1 MPRAVPRRLEDA
13 PSNTARGDALGAD
26 FDPASRGASHDA
38 RRDEAIDPE
47 TAADAVL
54 HAQRRALL
62 EARAILADAEQNAR
76 DEDLLLAEDV
86 AHEHPEEA
94 AKRAFAAGALKD
106 DLATKS
112 AWCAEPLRPTEE
124 DVMKQRVYERVRKP
138 KFRRRHAVHLYG
150 DPDAFESLRL
160 DAETETT
167 DREKQRRFLYGEER
181 RRKPRTVDDDDDDD
195 DACGH
200 NKVGGILSA
209 VFGQGAGDPDGVP
222 GVSVVP
228 PSDSGVKA
236 TRTATI
242 LPGNTSQA
250 TATKSSATASV
261 PTDAFR
267 TKRAEV
273 AALAAISA
281 ELERVPPH
289 LRGRIL
295 PAELDIPEG
304 ARVVKIAG
312 GDAHCAI
319 LLDTSRLIERV
330 LPRHREHAGRVLMLG
345 SNARGQLG
353 LGDSFDRSIP
363 ATLTTLT
370 DRTHYLAGR
379 GGGGRVAD
387 HAAGD
392 SLGGFSKPGGVRGAQ
407 DVAAGAAHTV
417 LVTEDARAA
426 AFGQDARG
434 CLGQGESGLN
444 RRFLLPRVMHW
455 VSRSCTK
462 VARCA
467 AGLSHTVLLTAD
479 GRVLTLGD
487 GANGRLGHGED
498 APGGGFRSSSVPRR
512 VAGLDGLRVVGV
524 SCGRRHTLCVTESGL
539 AYVWGANEAG
549 QLGQG
554 DRRDRASPARV
565 RHEEWNG
572 EADADA
578 DANADANANA
588 DADASPRD
596 FDHGGRS
603 RVFELQERLLGPLRG
618 ANARF
623 IPHGEANRAF
633 AQPTALQ
640 LETAALR
647 REARLGIRRGEA
659 EESEEARRVA
669 RGLAPSRPKKYA
681 VVAAVGGDA
690 HSAVLTAAGRVYTF
704 GANDRGQLGRESAEA
719 ASPLN
724 PRRRGGDVP
733 GLVSALVNARVTHV
747 SCGDAHAVAR
757 TALGD
762 VFVWGANERGQCGDG
777 VSVTDKLEPTPFVP
791 RVSAEEARAA
801 PRWRLERAA
810 AHPMFGLTCES
821 VFACGASTF
830 AVVTGGHRVF
840 ACGAGVP
847 FDDAKTSKRQSVK
860 GNEPETTR
868 PGEAFETRADSR
880 DVVGGFA
887 PTTTFSKM
895 LAERLDDVENKRAL
909 VMESTVRMLTP
920 DEGSFE
926 NLSEQMVAYAPYGEL
941 VLARAAKAIL
951 EETARKPAFALAYG
965 SLLERLVKRKC
976 VACPP
981 SHFRRVLLLAVED
994 AGVRLLKRQE
1004 DAAHRRALETLG
1016 WARYQ
1021 RGIAG
1026 GAGTHASFYDAV
1038 VDRESYA
1045 EYEAFRDE
1053 CKALQ
1058 GILRD
1063 LYEHRNL
1070 LLPDDLRDVAA
1081 GFPGSEHSVG
1091 VSDAAAAWRK
1101 ATFFRGLTRWRSAGD
1116 DAAAD
1121 ATRAGAGAWLGHE
1134 RRGLGRLAEG
1144 DEATVVKQRG
1154 VGDADPPVPRRG
1166 VDDAAWDGADG
1177 AGWEAYRGGDGDGDG
1192 DGDDAVSRFAYP
1204 RDRWE
1209 SHFERRRGE
1218 EDTLDPV
1225 AVGVDARD
1233 AEAESLARLRREER
1247 A

>member
-13 PSNTARGDALGAD
+13 PSNTAREDALGAD

-76 DEDLLLAEDV
+76 DEDLLLAEEV

-112 AWCAEPLRPTEE
+112 AWCVEPLRPTEE

-160 DAETETT
+160 DAETEMT
-167 DREKQRRFLYGEER
+167 DTEKQRRFLYGEER

-195 DACGH
+195 DDATTTR

-209 VFGQGAGDPDGVP
+209 VFGPGAGDPDGVP

-228 PSDSGVKA
+228 PSDSSDPNVKA
-236 TRTATI
+236 TRTATT
-242 LPGNTSQA
+242 LPGNTSRA

-281 ELERVPPH
+281 DLERVPPH

-345 SNARGQLG
+345 SHARGQLG

-392 SLGGFSKPGGVRGAQ
+392 SLGGFSKPGGVRGVQ

-462 VARCA
+462 VVRCA
-467 AGLSHTVLLTAD
+467 AGASHTALLTAD

-565 RHEEWNG
+565 RHEEG
-572 EADADA
+572 TATPTPTPTPTRTRTRTPVIGTSITAVVLA
-578 DANADANANA
+578 FSSSRSVCSARCGARTRGSSHTARPTARSR
-588 DADASPRD
+588 SPR
-596 FDHGGRS
+596 RCS
-603 RVFELQERLLGPLRG
+603 WRRR
-618 ANARF
+618 RC
-623 IPHGEANRAF
+623 
-633 AQPTALQ
+633 
-640 LETAALR
+640 AA
-647 REARLGIRRGEA
+647 RRGWEYG
-659 EESEEARRVA
+659 ARRRRRA
-669 RGLAPSRPKKYA
+669 RR
-681 VVAAVGGDA
+681 
-690 HSAVLTAAGRVYTF
+690 R
-704 GANDRGQLGRESAEA
+704 A
-719 ASPLN
+719 ASRAAW
-724 PRRRGGDVP
+724 RRRGRR
-733 GLVSALVNARVTHV
+733 S
-747 SCGDAHAVAR
+747 
-757 TALGD
+757 
-762 VFVWGANERGQCGDG
+762 
-777 VSVTDKLEPTPFVP
+777 TPSSP
-791 RVSAEEARAA
+791 
-801 PRWRLERAA
+801 
-810 AHPMFGLTCES
+810 
-821 VFACGASTF
+821 
-830 AVVTGGHRVF
+830 
-840 ACGAGVP
+840 
-847 FDDAKTSKRQSVK
+847 
-860 GNEPETTR
+860 
-868 PGEAFETRADSR
+868 
-880 DVVGGFA
+880 
-887 PTTTFSKM
+887 
-895 LAERLDDVENKRAL
+895 
-909 VMESTVRMLTP
+909 
-920 DEGSFE
+920 
-926 NLSEQMVAYAPYGEL
+926 
-941 VLARAAKAIL
+941 
-951 EETARKPAFALAYG
+951 
-965 SLLERLVKRKC
+965 
-976 VACPP
+976 
-981 SHFRRVLLLAVED
+981 
-994 AGVRLLKRQE
+994 
-1004 DAAHRRALETLG
+1004 
-1016 WARYQ
+1016 
-1021 RGIAG
+1021 
-1026 GAGTHASFYDAV
+1026 
-1038 VDRESYA
+1038 
-1045 EYEAFRDE
+1045 
-1053 CKALQ
+1053 
-1058 GILRD
+1058 
-1063 LYEHRNL
+1063 
-1070 LLPDDLRDVAA
+1070 
-1081 GFPGSEHSVG
+1081 
-1091 VSDAAAAWRK
+1091 
-1101 ATFFRGLTRWRSAGD
+1101 RSAG
-1116 DAAAD
+1116 
-1121 ATRAGAGAWLGHE
+1121 TRTPRCSPPWGACTRSARTTAGSSGA
-1134 RRGLGRLAEG
+1134 RA
-1144 DEATVVKQRG
+1144 
-1154 VGDADPPVPRRG
+1154 
-1166 VDDAAWDGADG
+1166 
-1177 AGWEAYRGGDGDGDG
+1177 
-1192 DGDDAVSRFAYP
+1192 
-1204 RDRWE
+1204 
-1209 SHFERRRGE
+1209 RRR
-1218 EDTLDPV
+1218 
-1225 AVGVDARD
+1225 
-1233 AEAESLARLRREER
+1233 RLP
-1247 A
+1247 